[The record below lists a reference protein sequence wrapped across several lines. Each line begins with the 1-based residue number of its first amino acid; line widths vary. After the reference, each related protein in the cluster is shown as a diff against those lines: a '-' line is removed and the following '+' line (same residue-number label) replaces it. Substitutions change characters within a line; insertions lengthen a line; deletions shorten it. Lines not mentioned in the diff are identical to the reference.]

1 MNRGYFDRILI
12 VDLTTGESEIFSPG
26 EEFFRSH
33 LGGGGIGAWFL
44 LKETGPDTDPL
55 SADNVLVVAP
65 GVATGAAVSGVSRCA
80 ATSLSPL
87 TNMAVDS
94 QAGGSIGPMIKRA
107 GYDAIVVKGR
117 ATRLS
122 FLVVDGNGASIENA
136 EGHAG
141 KTVIE
146 VHRALVVE
154 HGEKGTSVIQ
164 CGPAG
169 ERMVRFANI
178 IAGTCDAFG
187 RGGLGA
193 VMGSKNLR
201 AIVVKGSTDPSFADP
216 NGMKILAKSGASRLP
231 GSGFPETLKKFGTPG
246 VVKFQAEAGNFAT
259 HNYSRGWHPEYLK
272 LHGETYEPSM
282 AAGSATCFACV
293 VGCRKRVKIGGHYPV
308 SDGLGGPEF
317 ETLGMLG
324 ANLDII
330 DPAVVAAANE
340 LCNNLG
346 LDTITMGSV
355 AGYVFE
361 CIEEGMITTEQAGGF
376 ARGFGN
382 PDALL
387 GLVRAT
393 AAREGIGDLCADGFG
408 ALVSYFGERTR
419 PFAVQVKGAGLPVH
433 MPQVK
438 PSLALMYA
446 VCPTGPDHM
455 SSEHDWLLASGSEA
469 SRGLAIT
476 GQEDSPSTSLNKV
489 RMTAYSQIFYS
500 LLDSLSLCMFVWGP
514 GSLYPYREL
523 EDLVAFATGWQV
535 TLWELMKVG
544 ERRVNMFRLINARRG
559 FGREQDNLPD
569 RLFVP
574 LPDGP
579 SDGRHV
585 GREDFERMKDEY
597 YSIMGWDRE
606 TGNPGE
612 GKLRELGLEWA
623 L

>member
-1 MNRGYFDRILI
+1 MNKGFYNRILI
-12 VDLTTGESEIFSPG
+12 VDLGTGKSEIFSPG
-26 EEFFRSH
+26 EEFYRSY

-44 LKETGPDTDPL
+44 LQETGPDTDPL
-55 SADNVLVVAP
+55 SPENLLVIAP

-80 ATSLSPL
+80 VTSLSPL

-94 QAGGSIGPMIKRA
+94 QAGGNLGPMIKRA
-107 GYDAIVVKGR
+107 GYDAIVIRGR
-117 ATRLS
+117 APGLS
-122 FLVVDGNGASIENA
+122 FLLVDEAGASVRDA
-136 EGHAG
+136 EAHAG
-141 KTVIE
+141 KGVIE
-146 VHRALVVE
+146 VHRAIVSE
-154 HGEKGTSVIQ
+154 QGEKGTSVMQ

-169 ERMVRFANI
+169 ERLVRFANI
-178 IAGTCDAFG
+178 MADTCDAFG
-187 RGGLGA
+187 RGGMGA

-201 AIVVKGSTDPSFADP
+201 AVVVKGSGEPAFADP
-216 NGMKILAKSGASRLP
+216 GGMKSLAKSGASRLS

-259 HNYSRGWHPEYLK
+259 HNYSRGWHPDYMK

-282 AAGSATCFACV
+282 GAGSATCFACV
-293 VGCRKRVKIGGHYPV
+293 VGCRKRVKIGGPYSV

-324 ANLDII
+324 ANLDIT
-330 DPAVVAAANE
+330 DPAAVAAANE
-340 LCNNLG
+340 LCNNMG
-346 LDTITMGSV
+346 IDTITMGSI

-361 CIEEGMITTEQAGGF
+361 CLEEGMITPEQAGGF

-393 AAREGIGDLCADGFG
+393 AAREGIGDICADGFA

-419 PFAVQVKGAGLPVH
+419 PFAVHVKGAGLPVH

-438 PSLALMYA
+438 PSLSLMYA
-446 VCPTGPDHM
+446 VCPIGPDHM
-455 SSEHDWLLASGSEA
+455 SSEHDWLLASGSEVA
-469 SRGLAIT
+469 RGLAIT
-476 GQEDSPSTSLNKV
+476 GQEDNPSTSLNKV
-489 RMTAYSQIFYS
+489 RMTAYSQMFYS

-523 EDLVAFATGWQV
+523 EDLVSFATGWEV
-535 TLWELMKVG
+535 TLWELMKAG
-544 ERRVNMFRLINARRG
+544 ERRINMFRLINARRG
-559 FGREQDNLPD
+559 FGKEHDGLPD
-569 RLFVP
+569 RLFSP

-579 SDGRHV
+579 SAGRHV
-585 GREDFERMKDEY
+585 GEEDFDRMKEEY
-597 YSIMGWDRE
+597 YSIMGWERE
-606 TGNPGE
+606 TGNPGA
-612 GKLRELGLEWA
+612 GKLRELGLDWA